1 MKEEEYLEPSLRLI
15 NFKPLSKGDTSMC
28 SCIVFYSKDNK
39 NVQKKKKK
47 YA

>member
-1 MKEEEYLEPSLRLI
+1 MKEEEYLEPTVISFSLRLI

-39 NVQKKKKK
+39 DV
-47 YA
+47 